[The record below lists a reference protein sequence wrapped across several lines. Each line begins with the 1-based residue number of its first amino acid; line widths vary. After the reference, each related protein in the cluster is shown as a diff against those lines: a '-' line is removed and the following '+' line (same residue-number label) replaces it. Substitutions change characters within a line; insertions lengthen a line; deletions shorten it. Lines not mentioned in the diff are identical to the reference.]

1 MLLTWNTIPGCWLEQ
16 KCHLRGRE
24 DQCGQSSLLEFLTS
38 HYSRPPCTWEPVNL
52 HTDEGGGKGRNPK
65 CRTTG
70 RKKSESIGLF
80 NDFFHVLFV
89 GLFVLFLSLAPFGGI
104 KLSSSQ
110 ENLSF
115 RDMISS
121 VWEKSQLLPL
131 LLHTWAIYSR
141 VHPILWRYR
150 NPDEF
155 LIEART
161 GADRYSG

>member
-1 MLLTWNTIPGCWLEQ
+1 MLLKWNTIPGCWLEQ

-24 DQCGQSSLLEFLTS
+24 DQCGQSSLLEFLTL
-38 HYSRPPCTWEPVNL
+38 PPCTWEPGNL

-110 ENLSF
+110 ENFSF
-115 RDMISS
+115 RDMIIWLALSERS
-121 VWEKSQLLPL
+121 PNCYLCYCTPEPSTL
-131 LLHTWAIYSR
+131 R

-161 GADRYSG
+161 GAVRYSG